1 MRACELAKLVLE
13 WKIEKYHATEEPVL
27 YGEIN
32 LPPGTYGDVAPSF
45 GATHRPVP
53 EKPGRGGTPIM
64 LPRTPVSRAL
74 LTFAVFAFV
83 LLAAAQ
89 PASALRVVTYNI
101 LNWPSLDWPGRYQY
115 FQTVMDSLDADVI
128 IVQEIESQTGVNN
141 FREYCLNASVPGEYS
156 SDLFV
161 NGPDTD
167 NAIFYRNSVV
177 DTVTHVTIPT
187 DVRWTMEYTVTLN
200 GYDSSE
206 AQFKILSTHL
216 KAGSSS
222 SDIATREDQCEE
234 IRAHMNGYPSGTHF
248 IFGGDFNMYTSSEA
262 GYQDLVGSQPDNDG
276 RCFDPVDKPGYWHD
290 SYTFRREHTQSP
302 RVTSSGGFTGGGVD
316 DRYDQLLVSAVF
328 EDGDGLSYVI
338 GSHKAFGN
346 DGYRLNNNINNPVN
360 QEISQE
366 MADALYYASDHIP
379 LLLEIQVPA
388 KVDVAASLAF
398 GKAVV
403 ASTAEELL
411 TVANSATVPADEL
424 DYSLAA
430 PGGFTAPGG
439 SFQLSAGSGNDH
451 TISMDTASVGAKA
464 GDLTV
469 NSNDLDDPAI
479 DVALSGTVVD
489 HASPSLDAAS
499 VVLADTLD
507 FGSHEIGTFSDMVL
521 SVHNDGYGSLQ
532 ALLEIYDAAIV
543 GGDGRFS
550 FVGGFTEESVGADAA
565 EYTLHF
571 DDAGATPST
580 LYAATLTLS
589 NRDESGI
596 HGGGGALSDLTVY
609 LEAFVEDGTG
619 VPDDGVLRLAL
630 SSGVPNPF
638 TERTSLVFSLPSSSS
653 VRIEIFDIA
662 GRLVRTLESGVLPA
676 GEHEVVW
683 TGRDDRGRQA
693 ASGIYFCRAT
703 VGDWREVRKVVLLR

>member
-1 MRACELAKLVLE
+1 
-13 WKIEKYHATEEPVL
+13 
-27 YGEIN
+27 
-32 LPPGTYGDVAPSF
+32 
-45 GATHRPVP
+45 
-53 EKPGRGGTPIM
+53 M
-64 LPRTPVSRAL
+64 LPRTPIRRPL
-74 LTFAVFAFV
+74 MTFAILVFL
-83 LLAAAQ
+83 LLAVAQ

-101 LNWPSLDWPGRYQY
+101 LNWPGLDWPGRYLY

-128 IVQEIESQTGVNN
+128 IVQEIQSQTGTNQFLN
-141 FREYCLNASVPGEYS
+141 YCLNASVPGEYS
-156 SDLFV
+156 ADLFI

-167 NAIFYRNSVV
+167 NAIFYKNSVV
-177 DTVTHVTIPT
+177 DTVTHVTIMT

-234 IRAHMNGYPSGTHF
+234 IRAHMNGYPTGTHF
-248 IFGGDFNMYTSSEA
+248 ILGGDFNMYTSSEA
-262 GYQDLVGSQPDNDG
+262 GYQDLVGSQADNDG
-276 RCFDPVDKPGYWHD
+276 RCFDPVNKPGYWHD
-290 SYTFRREHTQSP
+290 SYTFRRLHTQAPGVSP
-302 RVTSSGGFTGGGVD
+302 PSGFTGGGMD
-316 DRYDQLLVSAVF
+316 DRYDQLLISVALQ
-328 EDGDGLSYVI
+328 DGDGLSYI
-338 GSHKAFGN
+338 TNSHKAFGN
-346 DGYRLNNNINNPVN
+346 DGYRLNNDINSPTNM
-360 QEISQE
+360 EISQV

-379 LLLEIQVPA
+379 LLLELQIPA
-388 KVDVAASLAF
+388 KVNVAASLVF
-398 GKAVV
+398 GKAIIG
-403 ASTAEELL
+403 STAEELL
-411 TVANSATVPADEL
+411 TVTNSASAPADEL
-424 DYSLAA
+424 DYSLAD

-439 SFQLSAGSGNDH
+439 SFQLSAGSGADH
-451 TISMDTASVGAKA
+451 TISMETASTGEKA

-469 NSNDLDDPAI
+469 SSNDLDDPAK
-479 DVALSGTVVD
+479 DVALSGTVVN

-499 VVLADTLD
+499 VDPADTLD
-507 FGSHEIGTFSDMVL
+507 FGSHEIGAFSDMVL
-521 SVHNDGYGSLQ
+521 SVYNDGYGSLQ

-550 FVGGFTEESVGADAA
+550 FVGGFTEESAGADAA

-571 DDAGATPST
+571 DDAGATEST
-580 LYAATLTLS
+580 LYTAILTLS

-609 LEAFVEDGTG
+609 LEAFVDEWTG
-619 VPDDGVLRLAL
+619 VSDDGILRLAL
-630 SSGVPNPF
+630 SSGAPNPF
-638 TERTSLVFSLPSSSS
+638 TERTSLMFALPSSSS
-653 VRIEIFDIA
+653 VKVEIFDIA

-676 GEHEVVW
+676 GEHEIAW